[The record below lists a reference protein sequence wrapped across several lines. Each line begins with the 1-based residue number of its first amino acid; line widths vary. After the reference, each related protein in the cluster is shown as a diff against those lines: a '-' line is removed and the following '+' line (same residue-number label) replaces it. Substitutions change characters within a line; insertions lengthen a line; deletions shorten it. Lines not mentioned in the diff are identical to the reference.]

1 MRLAKSI
8 VLLLFFSVALFSK
21 NENIDNL
28 LEKLNQTSN
37 AKEKKEL
44 LEKLKGELAQKNKEA
59 REKADAILKA
69 KEKIPT
75 RLYKEAPE
83 KK

>member
-1 MRLAKSI
+1 MRLKTTILLFCFSI
-8 VLLLFFSVALFSK
+8 VLFAK
-21 NENIDNL
+21 TENIDNL

-37 AKEKKEL
+37 VKEKKEL

-75 RLYKEAPE
+75 RLYEETPV